1 VLLTIWINLWCTR
14 EQVFFFFFFVDTHPY
29 KLPVVPEDMGNH
41 IATCCE
47 TDSNKNEM
55 QKGRVREQEHAKRI
69 AEMKA
74 ALGNGATGPLTTGMV
89 EQSFQARKSQCV
101 LSPRSI
107 AT

>member
-1 VLLTIWINLWCTR
+1 
-14 EQVFFFFFFVDTHPY
+14 
-29 KLPVVPEDMGNH
+29 MGNH
-41 IATCCE
+41 LTTCCE

-55 QKGRVREQEHAKRI
+55 QKRRVREQEHAKRI

-74 ALGNGATGPLTTGMV
+74 ALDNGASGPLTTGMV
-89 EQSFQARKSQCV
+89 EQSFQERKSQCV